1 MNHIIF
7 LLLILIYLLYNYNC
21 NNYDKF
27 TISSQVSENCQNE
40 LINLEYI
47 NKDNTDDKTICV
59 VKLNQLCSGSKTDT
73 FNCAECVGNNQ
84 QYLEK
89 AGCENTDTIKWCSL
103 ANVNNNCYNNVRD
116 KLSGVCN
123 DDEINYYCNNPT
135 IFRYLYTFHPDPIL
149 NPSELA
155 GRDYSSALNLYINY
169 DNASGIT
176 YFSGIP
182 CDPIYSMMGD
192 YKNSYPYLTRVD
204 ISKTN
209 FFTSL
214 FNSSNVYI
222 PNDDC
227 RCKKNNKSGRE
238 TLLNDHKYLI
248 NEVLRN
254 LCISNFDYLDN
265 YTNENRYDKL
275 KSSIIDLEPLRIY
288 SLGNDIINDINESDI
303 NTVYL
308 PDMQWFTNFSTMDNI
323 SMDLQKLLQGSLFNT
338 ENKYKNSQLYEK
350 VNLCTQTDLPH
361 SDTIDENYIK
371 DFNKTSL
378 IFQKYE
384 DKLNEKIFN
393 IDTRNQNIKDVSIN
407 NSDSSINIE
416 KAPNYCS
423 NENIDSKYPNEFLDQ
438 SGKFGC
444 DYKDCDYKQ

>member
-59 VKLNQLCSGSKTDT
+59 VKLNQLCSGSKTDI
-73 FNCAECVGNNQ
+73 FNCTKCLGNNQ
-84 QYLEK
+84 QLLEK
-89 AGCENTDTIKWCSL
+89 AGCENTDISKWCNL
-103 ANVNNNCYNNVRD
+103 ANVNNNCFNNVRD
-116 KLSGVCN
+116 KLGGVCN
-123 DDEINYYCNNPT
+123 DDEIKYYCNNPT

-155 GRDYSSALNLYINY
+155 GRDYTNALNLYINY
-169 DNASGIT
+169 DITNNTT

-222 PNDDC
+222 PNEDC
-227 RCKKNNKSGRE
+227 RCNYNASSGKEINGTYNMNMLNK
-238 TLLNDHKYLI
+238 
-248 NEVLRN
+248 
-254 LCISNFDYLDN
+254 LCLTNKDYNFLDN
-265 YTNENRYDKL
+265 YTDDKYNKL
-275 KSSIIDLEPLRIY
+275 KSSIIDLDPVTLY
-288 SLGNDIINDINESDI
+288 SLGHNIITQITKDDIQ
-303 NTVYL
+303 TVYL
-308 PDMQWFTNFSTMDNI
+308 PDMQWFTNFSTMGNI
-323 SMDLQKLLQGSLFNT
+323 LPDVKKILEHNSMT
-338 ENKYKNSQLYEK
+338 INKYKYSQLYEK

>member
-1 MNHIIF
+1 MKHIIF

-59 VKLNQLCSGSKTDT
+59 VKLNQLCSGSKTDI
-73 FNCAECVGNNQ
+73 FNCTKCLGNNQ
-84 QYLEK
+84 QLLEK
-89 AGCENTDTIKWCSL
+89 AGCENTDISKWCNL
-103 ANVNNNCYNNVRD
+103 ANVNNNCFNNVRD
-116 KLSGVCN
+116 KLGGVCN
-123 DDEINYYCNNPT
+123 DDEIKYYCNNPT

-155 GRDYSSALNLYINY
+155 GRDYTNVLNLYINY
-169 DNASGIT
+169 DIANNTT

-182 CDPIYSMMGD
+182 CDPVYSMMGD
-192 YKNSYPYLTRVD
+192 YKNSYPYLTRVN
-204 ISKTN
+204 ISNTN

-214 FNSSNVYI
+214 FNSSNRYE
-222 PNDDC
+222 PSEDC
-227 RCKKNNKSGRE
+227 RCNYNASSGKEINGTYNMNMLNK
-238 TLLNDHKYLI
+238 
-248 NEVLRN
+248 
-254 LCISNFDYLDN
+254 LCLTNKDYNFLDN
-265 YTNENRYDKL
+265 YTDDKYNKL
-275 KSSIIDLEPLRIY
+275 KSSIIDLDPVTLY
-288 SLGNDIINDINESDI
+288 SLGHNIITQITKDDIQ
-303 NTVYL
+303 TVYL

-323 SMDLQKLLQGSLFNT
+323 LPDVKKILEHNSMT
-338 ENKYKNSQLYEK
+338 INKYKYSQLYEK